1 MLETEDA
8 PIFPE
13 VWKQIESK
21 IAGLPLVANNKAFDE
36 SCLKAVFH
44 IYWMDYPDNPSYCTC
59 VALRRVWHKAT
70 TPLMLLQPVAAMN
83 CQITIM
89 PWQMQKPAPPSHY
102 K

>member
-44 IYWMDYPDNPSYCTC
+44 IYWMDYPDIRPTVHAS
-59 VALRRVWHKAT
+59 LRAESGHKAG
-70 TPLMLLQPVAAMN
+70 TPLMLLQTAAAMK
-83 CQITIM
+83 CQITIR
-89 PWQMQKPAPPSHY
+89 PW
-102 K
+102 